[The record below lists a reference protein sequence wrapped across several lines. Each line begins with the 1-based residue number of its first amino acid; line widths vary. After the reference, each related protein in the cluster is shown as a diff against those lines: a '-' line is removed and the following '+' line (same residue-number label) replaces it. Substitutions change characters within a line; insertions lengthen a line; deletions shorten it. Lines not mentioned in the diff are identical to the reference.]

1 MSQVYEVYD
10 DASRELYHSE
20 KKTSRGMMF
29 AYLFIHVLHIS
40 SSKIHV

>member
-20 KKTSRGMMF
+20 KKTSRGMMSGYF
-29 AYLFIHVLHIS
+29 LT
-40 SSKIHV
+40 KIHL